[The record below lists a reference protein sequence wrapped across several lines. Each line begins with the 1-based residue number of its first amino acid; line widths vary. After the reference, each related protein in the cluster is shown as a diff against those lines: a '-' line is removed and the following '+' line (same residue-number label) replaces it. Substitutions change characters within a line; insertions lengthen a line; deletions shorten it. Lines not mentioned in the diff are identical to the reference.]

1 MKIQLLATSHGYS
14 FINQAQA
21 LVTGLK
27 MAGVTVIPETANCQE
42 ADIVI
47 GVGSWRDYDL
57 LVKKP
62 LNKGAKRVIPWLVSD
77 DKVDMYAE
85 QLNSLERVLTTS
97 EFCRKVMVR
106 DGINPKLIE
115 VLPEAVDDSFWY
127 PLAKEKLE
135 LTIKLLTMSS
145 IGVEIPEKLD
155 LGKLKTTK
163 VPIIFTTGG
172 DATSKGA
179 LEVIE
184 ALGKI
189 YRKTGNKRWLYMLK
203 TWPYA
208 GSLRRSAVELEL
220 AENLGIWENLR
231 YLVGEF
237 SQEFLRDLMNICD
250 IYAAPSRGEGF
261 GLPLVE
267 AAMCGKPVVT
277 CTGTAAEETVVQG
290 ESGFIARRD
299 DIDDLAGY
307 LEKLIVD
314 KSLREKL
321 GKRGREIAV
330 EKYSPRVVGQKF
342 LDIINE

>member
-1 MKIQLLATSHGYS
+1 M
-14 FINQAQA
+14 
-21 LVTGLK
+21 
-27 MAGVTVIPETANCQE
+27 
-42 ADIVI
+42 
-47 GVGSWRDYDL
+47 
-57 LVKKP
+57 
-62 LNKGAKRVIPWLVSD
+62 VSD

-237 SQEFLRDLMNICD
+237 SQDFLRDLVNICD

-314 KSLREKL
+314 ISLREKL

-330 EKYSPRVVGQKF
+330 EKYSPGVVGQKF